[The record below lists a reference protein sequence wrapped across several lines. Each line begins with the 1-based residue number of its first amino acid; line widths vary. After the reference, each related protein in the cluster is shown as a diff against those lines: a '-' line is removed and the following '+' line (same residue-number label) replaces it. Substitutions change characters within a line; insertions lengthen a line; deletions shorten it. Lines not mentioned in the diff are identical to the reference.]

1 MAQAIE
7 SCTLVVLS
15 KIVRKAKAFWGQEL
29 RQRIIRS
36 ASCVSQAVFLSLLLA
51 WSAQAQQ
58 VAITGVVQDA
68 TGAAISG
75 AQVTLRSSGS
85 IQTTTT
91 SVEGRFSFTALS
103 NSSGTV
109 RVVANGFAPAERS
122 WPGTSEEAQLNFVLR
137 GVAQGERVVVSATR
151 TELKLSEVPGSAVEL
166 SPEDLSANAGL
177 TLDDVLRQVP
187 GFSLFRRSSSRVANP
202 TTQGVS
208 LRGLGASGPSR
219 ALVLEDGVPLVDP
232 FGGWVYWDRIPRAEL
247 SSVEVFRGGES
258 SLYGSDA
265 LGGVIQFLTR
275 VPTGPSF
282 SVDTSYG
289 TENTP
294 DLSAW
299 AGTKVSRWDFEA
311 ATDMS
316 RTDGY
321 ILVPASQRGMV
332 DTAANS
338 KHATVDAG
346 MGYQISDTGRAFLRG
361 TFFDESRNNG
371 TPLQRNSTGTG
382 VGTAGIN
389 TGVGEHDSIIARVSG
404 QVEGYDQT
412 FSSIVSN
419 RNSETLT
426 DIQHVPSQEG
436 SAAAQWNHEL
446 KNQTLIGGADVQEV
460 MGASDEQLFSSKTG
474 AHFANNIAGGRQRS
488 TGIFG
493 EDIFRIASKW
503 TVIAGARWDDW
514 KNFNGNTVRIAL
526 PAGTAAGQLFPS
538 RSETSF
544 SPRLSL
550 MRNLGGNAAV
560 WVAGY
565 RAFRAPT
572 LNELYRSFRQGSTVT
587 NNNPLLRAERL
598 TGAETGVRA
607 TAFNQKFESRAT
619 VFWADIVNP
628 VTNVTLSSTPTLT
641 TRERENLGRIRSLG
655 GELDGVVHVSNSIQI
670 SAGYQFTH
678 AYVVDSTRSLVGKLV
693 PEVPKQQLTWEA
705 RYWNPTRIMLSV
717 EGRFAS
723 SQFDDDL
730 NTLVLG
736 RYYVMDLFAGR
747 QFRRGFVAYAAV
759 ENLLNQRYPVAIASP
774 IQNLG
779 PPILARIGLRYDF
792 PTR

>member
-1 MAQAIE
+1 M
-7 SCTLVVLS
+7 
-15 KIVRKAKAFWGQEL
+15 
-29 RQRIIRS
+29 
-36 ASCVSQAVFLSLLLA
+36 
-51 WSAQAQQ
+51 
-58 VAITGVVQDA
+58 VQDA
-68 TGAAISG
+68 TGAAIPG
-75 AQVTLRSSGS
+75 AQVTLHSSGS
-85 IQTTTT
+85 SQTTTT
-91 SVEGRFSFTALS
+91 NVEGRFSFTALS
-103 NSSGTV
+103 ISSGSV
-109 RVVANGFAPAERS
+109 RVVANGFAPAEQE
-122 WPGTSEEAQLNFVLR
+122 WPRAAGESQLTFVLR
-137 GVAQGERVVVSATR
+137 GVAQGERIVVSATR
-151 TELKLSEVPGSAVEL
+151 SELKLSEVPGSAVEL
-166 SPEDLSANAGL
+166 SPEDISANAGL

-232 FGGWVYWDRIPRAEL
+232 FGGWVYWDQVPRAEL

-258 SLYGSDA
+258 NLYGSDA

-275 VPTGPSF
+275 VPAGPSF
-282 SVDTSYG
+282 SIDTSYG

-321 ILVPASQRGMV
+321 ILVPGSQRGIV

-346 MGYQISDTGRAFLRG
+346 VGYQISDTGRAFLRG

-371 TPLQRNSTGTG
+371 TPLQKNSTGTG

-389 TGVGEHDSIIARVSG
+389 TGFGANDSVIARVSG

-412 FSSIVSN
+412 FSSIASN
-419 RNSETLT
+419 RNTEALT

-436 SAAAQWNHEL
+436 SAAVQWNHEL
-446 KNQTLIGGADVQEV
+446 KNHTLIGGVDVQEV
-460 MGASDEQLFSSKTG
+460 MGASDEQLFSSKNG
-474 AHFANNIAGGRQRS
+474 APVHFANNIAGGRQRS
-488 TGIFG
+488 TGLFG
-493 EDIFRIASKW
+493 EDIFRIAGKW
-503 TVIAGARWDDW
+503 TMIAGARWDDW
-514 KNFNGNTVRIAL
+514 NNFNGSTVRIAL
-526 PAGTAAGQLFPS
+526 PSGTTAGQFFVN

-550 MRNLGGNAAV
+550 MRNLGGNAAL

-572 LNELYRSFRQGSTVT
+572 LNELYRSFRQGSIVT

-598 TGAETGVRA
+598 TGAETGLRA
-607 TAFNQKFESRAT
+607 ATFHQKFESRGT
-619 VFWADIVNP
+619 MFWADIVNP
-628 VTNVTLSSTPTLT
+628 VTNVTLSSTPTLI

-655 GELDGVVHVSNSIQI
+655 AELDGVVHMSNSIQI

-678 AYVVDSTRSLVGKLV
+678 AYVVDSTQSLIGKLV

-705 RYWNPTRIMLSV
+705 RYWNPTRVMLSI
-717 EGRFAS
+717 EGRFSS

-736 RYYVMDLFAGR
+736 RYYVMDLLAGR
-747 QFRRGFVAYAAV
+747 QFHGHFVTYAAV
-759 ENLLNQRYPVAIASP
+759 ENLLNQRYAVAIASP
-774 IQNLG
+774 VQNLG

-792 PTR
+792 PAR